1 MKKYTTKL
9 NEKAIQSGVLLENG
23 LPRFGA
29 LIIPD
34 FILGTDDII
43 KAKLGENGKNKI
55 IEFYKK
61 GGTIIV
67 TGKSGVLFEDF
78 GLISKGTYNRNKLLN
93 IENTER
99 KVLTKGCE
107 DTFNKVYEEGNDDII
122 KQIIC
127 LRIDKNYKVG
137 LSTTFKTIKED
148 KSFKTIFELDPED
161 KDLVLTDTESGLSD
175 PLTEEEKK
183 FNPLVMYKSNEN
195 NGKLFVMNLNPFIND
210 IVIAFNMM
218 LINFSKELFFTSKM
232 SLGNIIESNEELP
245 IPAGEMG
252 LELEIDTLLHNLN
265 DKELTK
271 FKLYF
276 FLADNFDWKN
286 IPSNCAKKNNI
297 AILPTNV
304 KNKKTLESENDYL
317 ECNLETINPYEKIH
331 FKNKIIILNYLA
343 TQMKYQVSIIQ
354 IISNYVD
361 STGKEDSM
369 IENIIGNCQPAPQL
383 RASINPDPSS
393 FYPLFGTGEY
403 IDHVLRIENKEEG
416 KAYDLEYIEMIPLIS
431 PLVNSY
437 NQQKISHYL
446 KFYSDYYNK
455 YDFEVPFTSPNATDY
470 IYTSELNNRG
480 VFIGYEWESTILPVR
495 EMNPKNNSHE
505 QINITGINEGLLV
518 IETTSEI
525 IKQINYRKS
534 DNLYKLG
541 TQRLMVYVDD
551 TTPEGAKTLYGD
563 NINNTEIR
571 DPILK
576 NVAKKEFGFVRID
589 IFFYD
594 NINYHNPPGVDKNTF
609 ITFDQLQEYQKKENC
624 SEIREFSKQFKVVEG
639 YFNNFDKDENKRKK
653 ILEPK
658 SMEIHFLIIVI

>member
-1 MKKYTTKL
+1 MLLFCVGFFLYLSTSSLSLDNINPSSNSSIEYNEKIDYIDLENEEQMKKIYMKIRYYKSIERDPIQHITMHSLEEEKSKQLRTLETLETSNIFEDISLIDANQFYYFLITNWFGRSQTDSESNIILYPYSFDHNYIDEKNNTITKHYKQGAFISLKPSEIDKYFFSLKENGTFYAQRSRVLIDADIAILSIEASISNYNEELFQDGVDWGTFLHSNFLKGACLQNYEAFYNEKIKNPMKKYTTKL

-61 GGTIIV
+61 GGTIII

-232 SLGNIIESNEELP
+232 NLGKIIESNEELP
-245 IPAGEMG
+245 IPAG
-252 LELEIDTLLHNLN
+252 
-265 DKELTK
+265 
-271 FKLYF
+271 
-276 FLADNFDWKN
+276 
-286 IPSNCAKKNNI
+286 
-297 AILPTNV
+297 
-304 KNKKTLESENDYL
+304 
-317 ECNLETINPYEKIH
+317 
-331 FKNKIIILNYLA
+331 
-343 TQMKYQVSIIQ
+343 
-354 IISNYVD
+354 
-361 STGKEDSM
+361 
-369 IENIIGNCQPAPQL
+369 
-383 RASINPDPSS
+383 
-393 FYPLFGTGEY
+393 
-403 IDHVLRIENKEEG
+403 
-416 KAYDLEYIEMIPLIS
+416 
-431 PLVNSY
+431 
-437 NQQKISHYL
+437 
-446 KFYSDYYNK
+446 
-455 YDFEVPFTSPNATDY
+455 
-470 IYTSELNNRG
+470 
-480 VFIGYEWESTILPVR
+480 
-495 EMNPKNNSHE
+495 
-505 QINITGINEGLLV
+505 
-518 IETTSEI
+518 
-525 IKQINYRKS
+525 
-534 DNLYKLG
+534 
-541 TQRLMVYVDD
+541 
-551 TTPEGAKTLYGD
+551 
-563 NINNTEIR
+563 
-571 DPILK
+571 
-576 NVAKKEFGFVRID
+576 
-589 IFFYD
+589 
-594 NINYHNPPGVDKNTF
+594 
-609 ITFDQLQEYQKKENC
+609 
-624 SEIREFSKQFKVVEG
+624 
-639 YFNNFDKDENKRKK
+639 
-653 ILEPK
+653 
-658 SMEIHFLIIVI
+658 